1 MGGSLFNMADLYRKP
16 SCEYYFG
23 GFWSEP
29 IIPSDRKVLTDD
41 LSMVAS
47 GAYVQPA
54 LSSILK
60 NTVGPDAKLYVDA
73 QSKDSYK
80 YLFKYGDSGY
90 SEQVLY
96 HFHSNTDENKKCL
109 VYSADGTGKLYTK
122 AVNCEEKYMPLCIK
136 INKDKL
142 DLFCPT
148 SKKILDSIHFK
159 IYL

>member
-1 MGGSLFNMADLYRKP
+1 MADLFRKP
-16 SCEYYFG
+16 SCKDKFG
-23 GFWSEP
+23 GLYSAGSIP
-29 IIPSDRKVLTDD
+29 IDRKVIEDSLGE
-41 LSMVAS
+41 S
-47 GAYVQPA
+47 GDVQPELA
-54 LSSILK
+54 SILK
-60 NTVGPDAKLYVDA
+60 NSVGPDAKLYVNA

-80 YLFKYGDSGY
+80 YLFKYGDSEY

-109 VYSADGTGKLYTK
+109 VYSADGSGKLYTK